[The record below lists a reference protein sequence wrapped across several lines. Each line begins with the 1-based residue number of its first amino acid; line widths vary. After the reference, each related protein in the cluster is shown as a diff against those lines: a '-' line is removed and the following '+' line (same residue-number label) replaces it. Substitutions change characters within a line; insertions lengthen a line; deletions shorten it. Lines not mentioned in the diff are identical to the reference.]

1 MKRLHFFIRN
11 ERGAAFMGLL
21 FSCLVAMILA
31 LVAVS
36 IIQYSL
42 VKDSLKTAA
51 NETLQIMK
59 VENGA
64 DSTTKERFYEL
75 LRDMN
80 MNPTKVTFTATP
92 KTVQRGDKVE
102 ITAVR
107 ELEVLGLKAI
117 GVEYSVPVRVHVSGL
132 AHKYIREG
140 G

>member
-1 MKRLHFFIRN
+1 MKRLHFFMRS
-11 ERGAAFMGLL
+11 ERGDAWLGLL
-21 FSCLVAMILA
+21 FAFLFSMILSMI
-31 LVAVS
+31 AVS
-36 IIQYSL
+36 VIQYGM
-42 VKDSLKTAA
+42 VKGNLKTAA

-64 DSTTKERFYEL
+64 DSKTREGFNEL

-80 MNPTKVTFTATP
+80 MDPSKVSFSATP
-92 KTVQRGDKVE
+92 KTVQRGDKIE

-117 GVEYSVPVRVHVSGL
+117 GVEYSVPVRVHVSGR

-140 G
+140 S